1 MKRVKTIWKVFLAII
16 IIIMGMLILIP
27 VSAKNSKP
35 LRCLIFYSN
44 VKGVN
49 SMIAQAA
56 QKMETELDG
65 DDDIWLSVYELGEES
80 YSSFETKADIAIELD
95 ADVLILSGSAIERE
109 TDFQKLEENQI
120 KLILVDGDMKESGR
134 CAYVGTDNQKAGQQ
148 GADLLEKRFEDC
160 AIGILSSSVN
170 QENLN
175 KSREERREGFGKRIE
190 MLYSDFGENMKIDTE
205 LQCSLNSEKA
215 VESIKDMIQTHHEI
229 NVLFCLDSAS
239 GIAAARAV
247 KDMGKKEEIYIICF
261 DMTTQVEK
269 EIEEGGIDAVLV
281 QNVDECAK
289 GCIKILRELYQNPDS
304 VKDRQDMFEC
314 NIITVD

>member
-120 KLILVDGDMKESGR
+120 KLILVDGDMKE
-134 CAYVGTDNQKAGQQ
+134 
-148 GADLLEKRFEDC
+148 
-160 AIGILSSSVN
+160 
-170 QENLN
+170 
-175 KSREERREGFGKRIE
+175 
-190 MLYSDFGENMKIDTE
+190 
-205 LQCSLNSEKA
+205 
-215 VESIKDMIQTHHEI
+215 
-229 NVLFCLDSAS
+229 
-239 GIAAARAV
+239 
-247 KDMGKKEEIYIICF
+247 
-261 DMTTQVEK
+261 
-269 EIEEGGIDAVLV
+269 
-281 QNVDECAK
+281 VDVV
-289 GCIKILRELYQNPDS
+289 P
-304 VKDRQDMFEC
+304 M
-314 NIITVD
+314 

>member
-190 MLYSDFGENMKIDTE
+190 ML
-205 LQCSLNSEKA
+205 
-215 VESIKDMIQTHHEI
+215 
-229 NVLFCLDSAS
+229 
-239 GIAAARAV
+239 
-247 KDMGKKEEIYIICF
+247 
-261 DMTTQVEK
+261 
-269 EIEEGGIDAVLV
+269 
-281 QNVDECAK
+281 
-289 GCIKILRELYQNPDS
+289 
-304 VKDRQDMFEC
+304 
-314 NIITVD
+314 

>member
-109 TDFQKLEENQI
+109 TDFQKL
-120 KLILVDGDMKESGR
+120 
-134 CAYVGTDNQKAGQQ
+134 
-148 GADLLEKRFEDC
+148 
-160 AIGILSSSVN
+160 
-170 QENLN
+170 
-175 KSREERREGFGKRIE
+175 
-190 MLYSDFGENMKIDTE
+190 
-205 LQCSLNSEKA
+205 
-215 VESIKDMIQTHHEI
+215 
-229 NVLFCLDSAS
+229 
-239 GIAAARAV
+239 
-247 KDMGKKEEIYIICF
+247 
-261 DMTTQVEK
+261 
-269 EIEEGGIDAVLV
+269 
-281 QNVDECAK
+281 
-289 GCIKILRELYQNPDS
+289 
-304 VKDRQDMFEC
+304 
-314 NIITVD
+314 